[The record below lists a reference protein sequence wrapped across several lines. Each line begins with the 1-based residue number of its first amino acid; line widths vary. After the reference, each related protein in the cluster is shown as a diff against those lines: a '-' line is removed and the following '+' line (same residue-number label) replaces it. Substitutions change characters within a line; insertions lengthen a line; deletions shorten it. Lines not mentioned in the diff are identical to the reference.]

1 VGSKQTRFIMLVVGL
16 VASGVGSTCADRSS
30 SPSTTPMALPDEPPS
45 IIGVI
50 TAIDAGRV
58 RIEEDPAQSFGSAK
72 AVVRLNVMTRI
83 EGPNGAVWPADSLR
97 VGQRARAWFAGPVAE
112 SYPVQTGAAAIAID

>member
-1 VGSKQTRFIMLVVGL
+1 M
-16 VASGVGSTCADRSS
+16 
-30 SPSTTPMALPDEPPS
+30 PMALPDEAPS
-45 IIGVI
+45 IVGVI
-50 TAIDAGRV
+50 TAIEGGRV
-58 RIEEDPAQSFGSAK
+58 RIEEDPTQSSGSAK
-72 AVVRLNVMTRI
+72 AVVRLSATTRI